1 MIPME
6 LHLISI
12 KRLMKNK
19 SISDSNIKKINHSEG
34 HRKRLREKFIDSGLN
49 GFLDYEIV
57 ELLLTLGT
65 PRKDCKQIAKEAIK
79 KFKNLKGVLDAD
91 IIELIAIKG
100 IGRSNALGLILFKA
114 ISERYSKE
122 KISSK
127 ILLNSS
133 KLVADYLQTKIGS
146 KKEEHFTILYFDT
159 RNKLINEE
167 ISIGTLN
174 ASLVHPREVFKKAI
188 KENIAQIIISHNHPS
203 GDSKPSEEDI
213 STTNRLV
220 EAGKL
225 VGISIIDHLIVTSD
239 EYFSFKES
247 GIISNSI

>member
-1 MIPME
+1 MNNTNTTKSNFSK
-6 LHLISI
+6 LHPA
-12 KRLMKNK
+12 
-19 SISDSNIKKINHSEG
+19 EG
-34 HRKRLREKFIDSGLN
+34 HRKRIREKFIEAGFD

-65 PRKDCKQIAKEAIK
+65 PRKDCKPIAKEAIK
-79 KFKNLKGVLDAD
+79 KFKDLRGVLDAD
-91 IIELIAIKG
+91 ISELITISG
-100 IGRSNALGLILFKA
+100 IGRSNALGIILFKA

-122 KISSK
+122 KISPK

-188 KENIAQIIISHNHPS
+188 KENVAQIIIAHNHPS
-203 GDSKPSEEDI
+203 GDSKPSKDDI

-220 EAGKL
+220 DTGKL
-225 VGISIIDHLIVTSD
+225 VGISIIDHLIVTSNG
-239 EYFSFKES
+239 YFSFKD
-247 GIISNSI
+247 NSIIGKGI

>member
-1 MIPME
+1 
-6 LHLISI
+6 
-12 KRLMKNK
+12 MKNK
-19 SISDSNIKKINHSEG
+19 SISDTNIKKLNPSEG
-34 HRKRLREKFIDSGLN
+34 HRKRLREKFIESGLN

-65 PRKDCKQIAKEAIK
+65 PRKDCKQMAKEAIK

-91 IIELIAIKG
+91 IIELTTIKG

-114 ISERYSKE
+114 IYERYSKE
-122 KISSK
+122 KISPK

-133 KLVADYLQTKIGS
+133 KLVAEYLQTKIGS

-188 KENIAQIIISHNHPS
+188 QENTAQIIIAHNHPS
-203 GDSKPSEEDI
+203 GDFKPSEEDI
-213 STTNRLV
+213 STTKRLV
-220 EAGKL
+220 ETGRL
-225 VGISIIDHLIVTSD
+225 VGISVIDHLIITSS
-239 EYFSFKES
+239 EYFSFKEK
-247 GIISNSI
+247 GII